1 MEAVS
6 DPSKVAFAFSRLN
19 EINHKRSDRYT
30 AAAHKIRNV
39 YRKTVLMNYAYHAQ
53 QLSTELK
60 RWLTVYKVDIRPQS
74 ENAIKLMWEK
84 VKSLLF
90 KESED
95 HVYEDC
101 EMLEEEAMRGYNT
114 AITLSFIP
122 PKAMG
127 EVKRHL
133 RHIERIRASLKEMKR
148 LPRPKQF
155 T

>member
-30 AAAHKIRNV
+30 AAAQKVRNA

-53 QLSTELK
+53 QLSAELK
-60 RWLTVYKVDIRPQS
+60 RWLTFYKVDIRPQS
-74 ENAIKLMWEK
+74 ENATEFSWEK
-84 VKSLLF
+84 IKSLFF
-90 KESED
+90 KESEN

-133 RHIERIRASLKEMKR
+133 QHIERIRASLKEMKR
-148 LPRPKQF
+148 IPCPKEF
-155 T
+155 A